1 MIYMAIRQIKHYK
14 KSDIL
19 RMKAKKVNK
28 IDERT
33 RLLISDMV
41 DTMYHEQGVG
51 LAAPQVGVL
60 KRIIVVD
67 IGEGVHALI
76 NPEIIS
82 KAGESVEYEGCLSIP
97 GIKGKVARPAKV
109 VVKALN
115 PEGEEIEIK
124 AEGLMARALCHEIDH
139 LDGVLFIDKMIPE
152 TNEVDG

>member
-1 MIYMAIRQIKHYK
+1 
-14 KSDIL
+14 
-19 RMKAKKVNK
+19 
-28 IDERT
+28 
-33 RLLISDMV
+33 MV
-41 DTMYHEQGVG
+41 DV
-51 LAAPQVGVL
+51 
-60 KRIIVVD
+60 
-67 IGEGVHALI
+67 GEGVHALI
-76 NPEIIS
+76 NAEIIS